1 MQIILFFNLNIF
13 FDEDF
18 PSPEIQQVLPKNIVC
33 DFFSVYFDFMRL
45 FVAIPE
51 TLGRGME

>member
-18 PSPEIQQVLPKNIVC
+18 PSPEIQQVLPKNIV
-33 DFFSVYFDFMRL
+33 YFDFMRL